1 MKMKQRIGSVMLI
14 LGLLISLYPQTFAEE
29 KTEKVQLSLVAEQ
42 TVVTK
47 GETVLVSVLT
57 DRDFITRGAGF
68 TLCYDPAVLEPDLEA
83 SAAAAPFAIHGPVM
97 VDGKTALRIS
107 FLPGA
112 EGVKVSSE
120 EALSAV
126 RF

>member
-1 MKMKQRIGSVMLI
+1 MKMKQRIGSVILI

-83 SAAAAPFAIHGPVM
+83 SSAASPFAIHGPVM
-97 VDGKTALRIS
+97 VDGKSALRIS
-107 FLPGA
+107 FL
-112 EGVKVSSE
+112 EG
-120 EALSAV
+120 
-126 RF
+126 FF